1 MKYCGKEFKLAGKRP
16 RGIGKMLKGNLALIT
31 LLMGVMVVVGLF
43 MVAGTAGARPFK
55 AAPTYA
61 QDASQ
66 APAQQGITPT
76 PQGSSGV
83 QDIYLRA
90 LDAGVYDKPTVKV
103 RANEPVRVHFSADP
117 RAGCGRAFIMRDFGV
132 QLVSRNGEEQVAE
145 FTPKPGKYEY
155 SCSMRMFRGVLE
167 AS

>member
-1 MKYCGKEFKLAGKRP
+1 
-16 RGIGKMLKGNLALIT
+16 MLKGNLALIT
-31 LLMGVMVVVGLF
+31 LIIGVMVIVGLF
-43 MVAGTAGARPFK
+43 MVAGTAGAKPYK
-55 AAPTYA
+55 AAPAYA
-61 QDASQ
+61 SGTGQAS
-66 APAQQGITPT
+66 AGQGITPT

-83 QDIYLRA
+83 QEIYLRA

-103 RANEPVRVHFSADP
+103 KANEPVRLHFSADP
-117 RAGCGRAFIMRDFGV
+117 GAGCGRAFIMRNFGV

-145 FTPKPGKYEY
+145 FTPPPGKYEY

>member
-1 MKYCGKEFKLAGKRP
+1 
-16 RGIGKMLKGNLALIT
+16 MLKGNLALIT
-31 LLMGVMVVVGLF
+31 LLIGVMVVVGLF
-43 MVAGTAGARPFK
+43 MVAGTAGAKQYK
-55 AAPTYA
+55 AAPAYA
-61 QDASQ
+61 QGGGQ
-66 APAQQGITPT
+66 APGAQGITPT
-76 PQGSSGV
+76 PQGSTGV

-117 RAGCGRAFIMRDFGV
+117 GSGCGRAFIMRDFGV
-132 QLVSRNGEEQVAE
+132 QLVSRSGEEQVAE
-145 FTPKPGKYEY
+145 FTPPPGRYEY